1 MLSDS
6 AFFDRDIAFVPYG
19 ESHIFV
25 LVIFI
30 VCLFLTVV
38 TGRRLNYERNLLLTR
53 ICSLFLS
60 VTLISWTAAHIK
72 LGSFDPSA
80 NLPLSICNLFALIAP
95 LLFWK
100 PNERR
105 FEIVYYFILS
115 GTLQAII
122 TPDPDGG
129 FPSYGF
135 FKYWIIHCGLVLV
148 VVHQHF
154 AFRLYPR
161 LRGILPTF
169 VWLNIYI
176 LCLIPFNIWLDGNYF
191 YMMNKPAFPSLLDYF
206 GPWPVYILV
215 TEILAMVFFALAYVP
230 VIVSR
235 KYFLKLDTIVHQ
247 ESWSPKNESS

>member
-1 MLSDS
+1 
-6 AFFDRDIAFVPYG
+6 
-19 ESHIFV
+19 
-25 LVIFI
+25 
-30 VCLFLTVV
+30 
-38 TGRRLNYERNLLLTR
+38 
-53 ICSLFLS
+53 
-60 VTLISWTAAHIK
+60 
-72 LGSFDPSA
+72 
-80 NLPLSICNLFALIAP
+80 LIAP

-100 PNERR
+100 PNERS

-154 AFRLYPR
+154 AFQLYPR
-161 LRGILPTF
+161 LRGILATF

-206 GPWPVYILV
+206 GPWPVYIVV

-230 VIVSR
+230 IIVSR
-235 KYFLKLDTIVHQ
+235 KYFLKVDTIVHQ

>member
-30 VCLFLTVV
+30 MCLFLTVV

-60 VTLISWTAAHIK
+60 VTLIAWTVAHIK
-72 LGSFDPSA
+72 LGRFDPSA

-135 FKYWIIHCGLVLV
+135 FKYWIIH
-148 VVHQHF
+148 
-154 AFRLYPR
+154 
-161 LRGILPTF
+161 
-169 VWLNIYI
+169 
-176 LCLIPFNIWLDGNYF
+176 
-191 YMMNKPAFPSLLDYF
+191 
-206 GPWPVYILV
+206 
-215 TEILAMVFFALAYVP
+215 
-230 VIVSR
+230 
-235 KYFLKLDTIVHQ
+235 
-247 ESWSPKNESS
+247 